1 MYAYNILFTD
11 LYSWHLTL
19 IKAVQSIKP
28 LTHLRAG
35 GKSLACL
42 FYDRLGAVFLYL
54 GGEHMDEKL
63 LKEARKYGIN
73 TSMYCLLEPK
83 RREEALRKD
92 IERERKK
99 ASGQN

>member
-1 MYAYNILFTD
+1 
-11 LYSWHLTL
+11 
-19 IKAVQSIKP
+19 
-28 LTHLRAG
+28 
-35 GKSLACL
+35 
-42 FYDRLGAVFLYL
+42 
-54 GGEHMDEKL
+54 MDEKL